1 MEAAS
6 NFWARWSWQ
15 DDSSCCSS
23 SVLARPERCTFWN
36 IFLNNRCQELKWTR
50 IIWVCFL
57 VHVLIRKL
65 LKRLIL
71 LWTSEYIN
79 VDSSKYLI
87 SQARPPRL
95 DWWER
100 SLLRRV
106 VAERPS
112 TMPSPSA
119 MFTVRISYWCLW
131 VKPEILHSELYDADA
146 VDPKIC
152 LELGCKVGGFCRC
165 AECICCYMCTGDCGC
180 IAASHDFDFILQQ
193 LLIEKTCFSYKWVFH
208 TISGRF
214 LDLKLSTGALRSSLP
229 RWSRWTMQHR
239 QAPRWVQA
247 AARTRY
253 LNCTSDL
260 YALHIMQSFMLQ
272 CKLFCSRESPL

>member
-87 SQARPPRL
+87 SQARLPRL

-165 AECICCYMCTGDCGC
+165 AEYLYLLLHVHWRLWVHCRVPRLRLHSP
-180 IAASHDFDFILQQ
+180 AAPHWEDLLQLRVSFPHDIG
-193 LLIEKTCFSYKWVFH
+193 EVFKFEIVH
-208 TISGRF
+208 RSVKIVASKMIS
-214 LDLKLSTGALRSSLP
+214 LDNASS
-229 RWSRWTMQHR
+229 SSSAT
-239 QAPRWVQA
+239 VG
-247 AARTRY
+247 
-253 LNCTSDL
+253 SSSSEDEIFEL
-260 YALHIMQSFMLQ
+260 Y
-272 CKLFCSRESPL
+272 